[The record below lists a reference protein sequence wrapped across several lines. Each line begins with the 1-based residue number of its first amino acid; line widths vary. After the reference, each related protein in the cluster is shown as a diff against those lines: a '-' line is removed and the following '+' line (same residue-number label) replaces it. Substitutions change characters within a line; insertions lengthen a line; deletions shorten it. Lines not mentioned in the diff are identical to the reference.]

1 MGWGVCG
8 LWMLLMEQMCQ
19 GSEQSTQTR
28 QRHSHHF
35 CKAGCCMMPA
45 LEYSVAIYAL
55 TMYLTSVC
63 HAVLG
68 SPAIMQPSVAAGVGW
83 LRGGRAK
90 ETIWRWT
97 LAHSGVRLWAV
108 QKTF

>member
-1 MGWGVCG
+1 
-8 LWMLLMEQMCQ
+8 
-19 GSEQSTQTR
+19 
-28 QRHSHHF
+28 
-35 CKAGCCMMPA
+35 MMPA

-68 SPAIMQPSVAAGVGW
+68 SPAIMQPSVELKPGNAIRLARAPFSFMPAVRGAAGVGW